1 MNEREREIIANAWAQ
16 AAGAQQILQALLIML
31 KKSGTSRDFL
41 EQVFDLAVQPS
52 EALALS
58 EDQTTR
64 AIAVRTVQIVDDF
77 RANVLGDG

>member
-1 MNEREREIIANAWAQ
+1 MNDREHEILANAWAQ
-16 AAGAQQILQALLIML
+16 ATGTQQILVALLIML
-31 KKSGTSRDFL
+31 KKSGTSREFL

-52 EALALS
+52 EAMALS

-77 RANVLGDG
+77 RASVLGK